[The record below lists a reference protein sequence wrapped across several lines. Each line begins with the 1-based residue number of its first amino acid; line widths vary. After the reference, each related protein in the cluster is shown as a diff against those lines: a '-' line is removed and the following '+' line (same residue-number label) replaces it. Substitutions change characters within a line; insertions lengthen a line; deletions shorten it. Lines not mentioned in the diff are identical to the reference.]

1 MAPKGSCLNTWS
13 QVGGTVW
20 EGLQDMALLEEVC
33 PVLLTRKLCDQVTFQ
48 FLNFKY
54 YQPRFSRLSLIRQF
68 RRSNE

>member
-33 PVLLTRKLCDQVTFQ
+33 PVLLTGKLCDQVTFQ

-54 YQPRFSRLSLIRQF
+54 Y
-68 RRSNE
+68 